1 MINANDTVKLN
12 GAVKET
18 GTGTFTISV
27 NEFYV
32 DGVWHK
38 LNEAKE
44 FEVTTKDYNN
54 EFTALE
60 LKYIGKVAAKDSK
73 STTLCEDDMEVV
85 NSIVKKV
92 NSNAPLD

>member
-1 MINANDTVKLN
+1 MINANDAVKLN

-92 NSNAPLD
+92 SNNASID